1 MSGWEDNSVCILD
14 YLDLFQSLAA
24 QPQDQA
30 GYLERWRLL
39 QAQELATP
47 DTVVLA
53 PRLLRERFN
62 LSLREYLLAM
72 AALALEMDGQ
82 LRAGFRRRFGLALPT
97 VEYGLELIAP
107 LCPSAVETLG
117 ELTGHNLLTGLLL
130 TAAGESAYPLERPLI
145 LCRAAAAFLTGLSA
159 PEYRGVTLLLPPE
172 KARYLPIHS
181 RALEQLTLWYHSG
194 GAAPLYLHGQDGCGR
209 RTLLLRGCGG
219 AVCVE
224 LSEGTRLSP
233 PDREQLCREGA
244 VLSRLLSVPV
254 CGVDARADDA
264 LAELLWLC
272 REWDIPLVVVTQ
284 EEDVLAQAGEVIR
297 LPSQLTPRE
306 RDEGWRAVLPGAE
319 PDSVPP
325 GGMSIGALRETAGL
339 ALRLAGA
346 AGRTQVRGEDTRRAL
361 RQRGGALAFG
371 IQYDPGARLEDMVL
385 PEEVMEQLRQICTAA
400 RYGRRLAGWGVPVRN
415 EGVTAVFHG
424 PSGTGKTMAAHAVA
438 RALEMPLLRADLS
451 EIMDKYVGE
460 TEKHLGRLMQSAR
473 ENRCVL
479 LFDEADAL
487 FGKRAGIS
495 TGHDK
500 FANLSTS
507 FLLQEIEQY
516 DGVALLST
524 NLLQNFD
531 EAFIRRLSYVV
542 RFVLPDARQREKLWR
557 RALPPDRLTGPIPFR
572 DLARPELSPA
582 RINGVARAAAVA
594 AMSAGKNA
602 MDAADVVRAL
612 GLELQKSGKTLPREL
627 SALLAEQGV
636 QKVETAVTMM

>member
-1 MSGWEDNSVCILD
+1 MPGWEDNSACILD
-14 YLDLFQSLAA
+14 YLELFQSLAA
-24 QPQDQA
+24 QPADQA
-30 GYLERWRLL
+30 GCLERWRRL
-39 QAQELATP
+39 QNWELDTP

-53 PRLLRERFN
+53 PRLLRERFD
-62 LSLREYLLAM
+62 LPLREYLLVM

-82 LRAGFRRRFGLALPT
+82 LRADFRRRFGLALPT

-107 LCPSAVETLG
+107 LCPSAVETLA

-130 TAAGESAYPLERPLI
+130 AAAGESAYPLERPLI

-172 KARYLPIHS
+172 KTRYLPIHS
-181 RALEQLTLWYHSG
+181 RALEQLTLWYGSG
-194 GAAPLYLHGQDGCGR
+194 GLQPLYLHGRDGCGR

-224 LSEGTRLSP
+224 LAEGTRLSP
-233 PDREQLCREGA
+233 ADQAQLCREGA

-284 EEDVLAQAGEVIR
+284 EENVLAQAGEVIR
-297 LPSQLTPRE
+297 LPSRLTPWERE
-306 RDEGWRAVLPGAE
+306 QGWRAVLPGAE

-339 ALRLAGA
+339 ALRMAGA

-361 RQRGGALAFG
+361 RQRGGTMAFG
-371 IQYDPGARLEDMVL
+371 IQFEPYARLEDMVL
-385 PEEVMEQLRQICTAA
+385 PEEALEQLRQICTAA
-400 RYGRRLAGWGVPVRN
+400 RCGRQLADWGVPVRN
-415 EGVTAVFHG
+415 EGVTAVFYG
-424 PSGTGKTMAAHAVA
+424 PSGTGKTMAANAVA

-460 TEKHLGRLMQSAR
+460 TEKHLGRLMQCAR

-487 FGKRAGIS
+487 FGKRTGLS

-507 FLLQEIEQY
+507 FLLQEIEGY

-531 EAFIRRLSYVV
+531 EAFLRRLSYVV
-542 RFVLPDARQREKLWR
+542 RFALPDAGQREKLWR
-557 RALPPDRLTGPIPFR
+557 RALPPDRLEGTIPFG
-572 DLARPELSPA
+572 DLARSELSPA
-582 RINGVARAAAVA
+582 RINGVASAAAVA